1 MRAEEFVTETWGVE
15 KFAIPLP
22 IGDYLAGGSDEFAP
36 PGNYQSAEDLHDEV
50 YDQIDAGVEP
60 QVVTVDPRTLLATQ
74 DWLSNAGGDDPLFDE
89 YPDRPVVYQKAGKL
103 YILDGH
109 HRSTRAWKAGRP
121 IAVYLFSDQ
130 QQQDLDESAGT
141 YREIEFVCTN
151 PDFCD
156 ATDPEQQRQLYQQL
170 KKIPGVIPVYQDQ
183 SDYSAGQFSLA
194 AIYQTTAQQRQIKA
208 AARALGVAVDLART
222 VDDDYVDRAVRGE
235 LEGQITENSAN
246 NQSWKSQVVDAIK
259 TALPIAQEIW
269 FHGSRATGKHRRNSD
284 TDILVVVPDDV
295 VGDDYLRV
303 VRTLQKVSTQFD
315 NYDIQPTKAG
325 HNIHL
330 VAQEE
335 GQLLWSDQQGVT
347 ENFADGKVKGKS
359 RPGRVKRAGASCNGS
374 VTDLRARAKKASGE
388 KAKMY
393 HWCANMKSGRNKN
406 K

>member
-1 MRAEEFVTETWGVE
+1 MRAQEFVNENWGVE

-22 IGDYLAGGSDEFAP
+22 IGDYLAVGSDEFAP

-130 QQQDLDESAGT
+130 PQQDLDESAGT
-141 YREIEFVCTN
+141 YREIEFVCAN

-156 ATDPEQQRQLYQQL
+156 ATDPEQQQQLYQQL

-208 AARALGVAVDLART
+208 AARALGVAVDLARP

-235 LEGQITENSAN
+235 LEGQIKENTNPELSYIGNCTEDE
-246 NQSWKSQVVDAIK
+246 VVDDIFGNVSEFARMVE
-259 TALPIAQEIW
+259 L
-269 FHGSRATGKHRRNSD
+269 HGDEFAVGD
-284 TDILVVVPDDV
+284 LVVKYDD
-295 VGDDYLRV
+295 D
-303 VRTLQKVSTQFD
+303 Q
-315 NYDIQPTKAG
+315 DIHYFYHK
-325 HNIHL
+325 ND
-330 VAQEE
+330 
-335 GQLLWSDQQGVT
+335 SVT

-388 KAKMY
+388 RAKMY

>member
-1 MRAEEFVTETWGVE
+1 VSDITVQDIKQYPIVIDSAGWIIDGNHRAVAAKQLGLKSIPAWQPVVSDEEEETYDQFMARRRAEKG
-15 KFAIPLP
+15 
-22 IGDYLAGGSDEFAP
+22 
-36 PGNYQSAEDLHDEV
+36 
-50 YDQIDAGVEP
+50 
-60 QVVTVDPRTLLATQ
+60 
-74 DWLSNAGGDDPLFDE
+74 
-89 YPDRPVVYQKAGKL
+89 
-103 YILDGH
+103 
-109 HRSTRAWKAGRP
+109 
-121 IAVYLFSDQ
+121 
-130 QQQDLDESAGT
+130 LDEAVGSS
-141 YREIEFVCTN
+141 YKEIEFVCAN

-156 ATDPEQQRQLYQQL
+156 ATDPEQQQQLYQQL

-315 NYDIQPTKAG
+315 NYDIQSTKAG
-325 HNIHL
+325 YNIHL
-330 VAQEE
+330 IAQEE

-347 ENFADGKVKGKS
+347 ENFADGKVRGKS

-374 VTDLRARAKKASGE
+374 VTDLRARAKKESGE
-388 KAKMY
+388 RAKMY
-393 HWCANMKSGRNKN
+393 HWCANMKSGNK
-406 K
+406 KK